1 MKKRLFIVDDDS
13 SVRDALK
20 SILEQAGYDVMVAQ
34 DGNEALAQ
42 INRASPDL
50 LILDL
55 NMPRVDG
62 WDVLEELSTTQ
73 PLLPVIVIT
82 GMYDQLATLNIPG
95 VVALLKKPVEV
106 ASFLAMVEQLLAER
120 LDERLRR
127 VSRSYESPLIVRT
140 AGASLFH
147 QDGVLSEFRSN
158 QSKLPGHV

>member
-1 MKKRLFIVDDDS
+1 MRKRLFIVDDDS

-20 SILEQAGYDVMVAQ
+20 NILEQAGYDVAVAQ
-34 DGNEALAQ
+34 DGNEALSR
-42 INRASPDL
+42 INQASPDL

-62 WDVLEELSTTQ
+62 WDVLEELSSNQ

-95 VVALLKKPVEV
+95 IVALLKKPVEV
-106 ASFLAMVEQLLAER
+106 ASLLTLVETLLAER

-127 VSRSYESPLIVRT
+127 VSRSYESPLLVRT
-140 AGASLFH
+140 AGSSPFH
-147 QDGVLSEFRSN
+147 QDGVLSQFRPN
-158 QSKLPGHV
+158 RSKLPGHV